1 MNASWIEPPPA
12 QSGMGCFAKGCLI
25 LVAFFVLLGLA
36 FVGGTFFAVRH
47 LKTSYFPTARVDL
60 PPPAATQE
68 EQELAR
74 AHWSTFETAAR
85 AHAPAHI
92 EMTADE
98 LNALIA
104 SNPKLRGKAFV
115 SIENKVARVQLSI
128 PLDDV
133 RWLRGH
139 YVNAE
144 CMVQPGES
152 GKPEDAH
159 ITHIVLNG
167 KPVDDEALNWRGP
180 WSLRRY
186 LENWTEKSDLKTFEI
201 QDGRVI
207 LETRGQD

>member
-1 MNASWIEPPPA
+1 
-12 QSGMGCFAKGCLI
+12 MGCFAKGCLI

-36 FVGGTFFAVRH
+36 FVGGTFLAVRT
-47 LKTSYFPTARVDL
+47 LKTAYFPTTRVTL
-60 PPPAATQE
+60 PPPAAAPE

-74 AHWSTFETAAR
+74 TRWSAFEQAAR
-85 AHAPAHI
+85 AHTPAHI

-104 SNPKLRGKAFV
+104 SNPKLRGKGFV
-115 SIENKVARVQLSI
+115 SIENDVARVQLSI
-128 PLDDV
+128 PLDEV

-144 CMVQPGES
+144 CIVQAGES
-152 GKPEDAH
+152 GKPEDAR
-159 ITHIVLNG
+159 ITHIVING

-186 LENWTEKSDLKTFEI
+186 LENWTEKSNLQAFEI

-207 LETRGQD
+207 LETRGGSG

>member
-1 MNASWIEPPPA
+1 MNGSWIEPPPP

-25 LVAFFVLLGLA
+25 LIAFFVLLSLA
-36 FVGGTFFAVRH
+36 FAGGTFFAVRH
-47 LKTSYFPTARVDL
+47 LKTSYFPTTRVDL
-60 PPPAATQE
+60 PPSAATSQ

-74 AHWSTFETAAR
+74 AHWSAFEKAAR
-85 AHAPAHI
+85 AHTPAHI
-92 EMTADE
+92 ELTADE

-104 SNPKLRGKAFV
+104 SDLKLRDKAFV
-115 SIENKVARVQLSI
+115 SIESNVARVRLSI
-128 PLDDV
+128 PLNDV
-133 RWLRGH
+133 RWLRGR

-159 ITHIVLNG
+159 ITHIVING

-186 LENWTEKSDLKTFEI
+186 LENWTEQNDLKTFEI

-207 LETRGQD
+207 LETRD